1 MEHLTFSRLGRGP
14 GHALDAR
21 PRSLF
26 TSSGRDG
33 DVRVP
38 PDTAW
43 EEVERKVGPDEGL
56 MSRLSC
62 PGQHHF
68 ILVISENCASLGAPD
83 AHSRRGAPGQ
93 RLSLEITVLDSW
105 PGPLTSTTP
114 GTFVTE
120 WMTLDLVNCHRN

>member
-56 MSRLSC
+56 MSRLSVSGST
-62 PGQHHF
+62 P
-68 ILVISENCASLGAPD
+68 VYISDLGDPLRV
-83 AHSRRGAPGQ
+83 SRRA
-93 RLSLEITVLDSW
+93 RRS
-105 PGPLTSTTP
+105 
-114 GTFVTE
+114 
-120 WMTLDLVNCHRN
+120 

>member
-1 MEHLTFSRLGRGP
+1 M
-14 GHALDAR
+14 
-21 PRSLF
+21 
-26 TSSGRDG
+26 
-33 DVRVP
+33 RVP

-68 ILVISENCASLGAPD
+68 ILVISEILFASLDAPD

-105 PGPLTSTTP
+105 PGPLTSTTL

>member
-1 MEHLTFSRLGRGP
+1 MEHLTFTRLGRGP

-43 EEVERKVGPDEGL
+43 EEVEEKVGSNRKGFCQSITRGSVEIEKINKAKRDFFKI
-56 MSRLSC
+56 SILS
-62 PGQHHF
+62 
-68 ILVISENCASLGAPD
+68 SKEKK
-83 AHSRRGAPGQ
+83 
-93 RLSLEITVLDSW
+93 
-105 PGPLTSTTP
+105 
-114 GTFVTE
+114 
-120 WMTLDLVNCHRN
+120 

>member
-56 MSRLSC
+56 MSRLTC
-62 PGQHHF
+62 PGQHQFH
-68 ILVISENCASLGAPD
+68 ISDLGD
-83 AHSRRGAPGQ
+83 TLRVSRRA
-93 RLSLEITVLDSW
+93 RRS
-105 PGPLTSTTP
+105 
-114 GTFVTE
+114 
-120 WMTLDLVNCHRN
+120 